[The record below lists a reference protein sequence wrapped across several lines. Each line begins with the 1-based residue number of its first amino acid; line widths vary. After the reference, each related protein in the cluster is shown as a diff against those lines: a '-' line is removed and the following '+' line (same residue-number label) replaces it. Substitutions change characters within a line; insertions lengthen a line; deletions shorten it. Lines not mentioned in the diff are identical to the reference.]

1 MKITSLGL
9 SEIIERYRNGI
20 TVAFVSIDTKNDYFI
35 DVKINEDSDTS
46 DINEIE
52 QWEISKSRA
61 KKFLMHRKKTA
72 LGITKFYRLLIGH
85 DYVRLIQ
92 SDLTA
97 GASGK
102 N

>member
-52 QWEISKSRA
+52 
-61 KKFLMHRKKTA
+61 
-72 LGITKFYRLLIGH
+72 
-85 DYVRLIQ
+85 
-92 SDLTA
+92 
-97 GASGK
+97 
-102 N
+102 